1 MRIAIQLQIPF
12 SAFTLLRAEDHFTEV
27 LGSVKVRFLRCNR
40 IPAEIVLCCGHVSA
54 FVYIRAK
61 DTTEFVIRI
70 EEANKV

>member
-27 LGSVKVRFLRCNR
+27 LGPVEIRFLWRNR
-40 IPAEIVLCCGHVSA
+40 IPAEIVLCCCHVSA
-54 FVYIRAK
+54 FVYIRSK
-61 DTTEFVIRI
+61 DTAEFVIRI